1 MRILILPLLL
11 FSTGCISLWHNPAL
25 DALPE
30 PSHPEDVKLLL
41 QSAPDPL
48 EPMNRAFFA
57 LDATLFSVAL
67 GPLWEGYNAVVP
79 ECARTGLFNF
89 GNNIIYPVRLVGNIL
104 QGEWGN
110 AGTET
115 KRFFINTTEGVFGFS
130 DPATDKYEILPHDE
144 DIGQAFGKWGWTSST
159 YLHLPVWGASSPR
172 DVIGGAGAVYLNP
185 SSLLIEAGAT
195 IKFNDKSFQADSVR
209 QRLDTEFDPYS
220 LNKILY
226 TRQRAIEIANTKPD
240 MDGEDTRQTQTLMAT
255 FNRPQDKKFY
265 KKSRVLTVQPGEFRK
280 PLSASVWMQDEPAT
294 IAFVLPGLGG
304 HRLSTQALALAE
316 LAYKEKYHV
325 VCFSNNLN
333 WEFIQAA
340 PADYL
345 PGFLDEDL
353 KYLKLIHEKVIEEI
367 GDRANKKRPAL
378 MGFSMGGWYTL
389 NLAAT
394 GKPDDYSCALSI
406 NPPLDLNHGLRVLDK
421 LFRTPADEANL
432 EVIKES
438 ALAKLLVTQQYST
451 PEQGKNLP
459 FSDQEASFLIGLSY
473 RFALTQTI
481 MSSKGIRPTSKAH
494 EKVGT
499 LSWEDYYSKLIA
511 PKLSERGENDETLAK
526 ASDLRTRESGL
537 TTARNLKLVLTGND
551 FLLTSEDLAWFRER
565 FKDDKMIYS
574 ETGGHMGQLWKGEVL
589 DAMRSAIRQPFTV
602 LATKSLPSQNIAN
615 TPDTVVITPVPS
627 SQSKKHTELPQA
639 ATPKES
645 QIVSETPAI
654 VAIAP
659 VPSSQSKKHTEL
671 SQADT
676 PKESQVVS
684 EKPSTVAIAPVLSS
698 QSKKHTESPRASYSK
713 KEKTRKLRE
722 LDDQYLS
729 EEITPR
735 EYYRQRELIRG
746 TSAS

>member
-11 FSTGCISLWHNPAL
+11 FSTGCISLWPDPAL

-30 PSHPEDVKLLL
+30 PSHPEDVQLLL

-57 LDATLFSVAL
+57 LDTTLFSVAL

-115 KRFFINTTEGVFGFS
+115 KRFFINTTEGVLGFS

-159 YLHLPVWGASSPR
+159 YLHVPVWGASSPR

-209 QRLDTEFDPYS
+209 QRLNTEFDPYS
-220 LNKILY
+220 LNKLLY
-226 TRQRAIEIANTKPD
+226 TRKRAIEIANTKPG
-240 MDGEDTRQTQTLMAT
+240 MDGEDTPQTQTLMAT
-255 FNRPQDKKFY
+255 FNRPQNEKFY
-265 KKSRVLTVQPGEFRK
+265 KKSRVLTVQPTGFRK
-280 PLSASVWMQDEPAT
+280 PLSASVWMQDKLAP

-316 LAYKEKYHV
+316 LAYLEGYHV

-345 PGFLDEDL
+345 PGFLDDDL
-353 KYLKLIHEKVIEEI
+353 KYLKLIHDAIKAQI
-367 GDRANKKRPAL
+367 GDRVNEKEKNPAL

-394 GKPDDYSCALSI
+394 GEPGDYSCALAI
-406 NPPLDLNHGLRVLDK
+406 NPPLDLNTGLRVLDK
-421 LFRTPADEANL
+421 LFRASANEGNL
-432 EVIKES
+432 EGIKES

-451 PEQGKNLP
+451 PEQGKDLP
-459 FSDQEASFLIGLSY
+459 FSDKEASFLIGLSY

-481 MSSKGIRPTSKAH
+481 MSSKGIRPTSRAH

-499 LSWEDYYSKLIA
+499 LSWEDYYLKLIA
-511 PKLSERGENDETLAK
+511 PKLSERGKTDETLAN
-526 ASDLRTRESGL
+526 ASDLRTREEDL
-537 TTARNLKLVLTGND
+537 LAAKNLKLVLTGND

-574 ETGGHMGQLWKGEVL
+574 ETGGHMGQLWKGEVR
-589 DAMRSAIRQPFTV
+589 DAMQSAIRRPFTV
-602 LATKSLPSQNIAN
+602 LATKSLPPQNAAK
-615 TPDTVVITPVPS
+615 TPDTVAIAPVPS
-627 SQSKKHTELPQA
+627 IQSKKQIELPQA
-639 ATPKES
+639 ATPKEP
-645 QIVSETPAI
+645 QIVPEKPAI

-671 SQADT
+671 LKTS
-676 PKESQVVS
+676 
-684 EKPSTVAIAPVLSS
+684 L
-698 QSKKHTESPRASYSK
+698 SK

-746 TSAS
+746 ADAS

>member
-11 FSTGCISLWHNPAL
+11 FSTGCISLWPDPAL

-30 PSHPEDVKLLL
+30 PSHPEDVQLLL

-57 LDATLFSVAL
+57 LDTTLFSVAL

-89 GNNIIYPVRLVGNIL
+89 GNNIIYPVRLVATIL
-104 QGEWGN
+104 QGEWEN

-115 KRFFINTTEGVFGFS
+115 KRFFINTTEGVLGFS

-159 YLHLPVWGASSPR
+159 YLHVPVWGASSPR

-209 QRLDTEFDPYS
+209 QRLETEFDPYS
-220 LNKILY
+220 LNKLLY
-226 TRQRAIEIANTKPD
+226 TRKRAIEIANTKPG
-240 MDGEDTRQTQTLMAT
+240 MDGEDTPQTQTLMAT
-255 FNRPQDKKFY
+255 FNRPQDGKFY
-265 KKSRVLTVQPGEFRK
+265 KKSGVLTVRPTGFRK
-280 PLSASVWMQDEPAT
+280 PLSASVWMQDKPSP

-316 LAYKEKYHV
+316 LAYLEGYHA

-345 PGFLDEDL
+345 PGYLDDDL
-353 KYLKLIHEKVIEEI
+353 EYLRQIHDAVIKEI
-367 GDRANKKRPAL
+367 DDRANGKPAL

-394 GKPDDYSCALSI
+394 GASDAYSCALSI
-406 NPPLDLNHGLRVLDK
+406 NPPLDLNTGLSVLDK
-421 LFRTPADEANL
+421 LFRAPSGEENL

-438 ALAKLLVTQQYST
+438 ALAKLLVTQQYPT
-451 PEQGKNLP
+451 PEQGKDLP

-473 RFALTQTI
+473 RFTLTQTI
-481 MSSKGIRPTSKAH
+481 MSSKGIRPTSRAH

-537 TTARNLKLVLTGND
+537 TAARNLKLVLTGND
-551 FLLTSEDLAWFRER
+551 FLLTSEDLAWFRAR

-574 ETGGHMGQLWKGEVL
+574 ETGGHMGQLWKGEVR

-602 LATKSLPSQNIAN
+602 LAAKSLSPQNAAK
-615 TPDTVVITPVPS
+615 TPDTVAIVPVPS

-639 ATPKES
+639 ATPTEP
-645 QIVSETPAI
+645 QIVPGKPAI

-671 SQADT
+671 AKTS
-676 PKESQVVS
+676 
-684 EKPSTVAIAPVLSS
+684 L
-698 QSKKHTESPRASYSK
+698 SK

-746 TSAS
+746 AGASESSSR